1 MYATMEE
8 TPALAAARALAE
20 GAAGATAEGLELLEH
35 QVCAEAGLWAPDAA
49 RRALAQSRGDV
60 PRAVSLVRVWA
71 GALPRIESCT
81 VTPGDVALLRRVSAA
96 YPEIAGGQWIG
107 AAPELASRLL
117 SWNDDAPA
125 HGAGDDAHA
134 GEQPR
139 GEGPHRSL
147 DELVAT
153 AADGPNASDGVGPC
167 RPPTRQ
173 ECPRVRD
180 LMADLPLLEPTDPG
194 DGDDPARTA
203 LRPPLGRPTRIGVL
217 ARGETASLVALAALV
232 LGRRREA
239 VLAELTTAAVT
250 VRIPHPRSGLPVAVA
265 EVPVAEAEAVVDAD
279 VAGRPG
285 FAVGWGVS
293 IGELDRRAIA
303 LALLDGA
310 IQADGGT
317 TPLVLDEQT
326 VTAAVD
332 GSASNGFVEHLR
344 LPHYASFA
352 SYVDQIRRTAQDPT

>member
-20 GAAGATAEGLELLEH
+20 GAGAATAVGLDLLEH
-35 QVCAEAGLWAPDAA
+35 QVCAEAGLWGPDAA

-81 VTPGDVALLRRVSAA
+81 VSAADTVILRRVSAA
-96 YPEIAGGQWIG
+96 YPEIAGGQWLG

-117 SWNDDAPA
+117 IWDEPAGHRPEASSVDAEA
-125 HGAGDDAHA
+125 EDA
-134 GEQPR
+134 GEY
-139 GEGPHRSL
+139 EGWCVDGH
-147 DELVAT
+147 EAAT
-153 AADGPNASDGVGPC
+153 AATAK
-167 RPPTRQ
+167 PPTRAG
-173 ECPRVRD
+173 CPRVRD
-180 LMADLPLLEPTDPG
+180 LMNDLPLLEPTERG
-194 DGDDPARTA
+194 EGDDPARTA
-203 LRPPLGRPTRIGVL
+203 LRPPLGRATRLGVL
-217 ARGETASLVALAALV
+217 ARGETSSLVALASLV

-239 VLAELTTAAVT
+239 VLAELTTSAVT
-250 VRIPHPRSGLPVAVA
+250 VRIPHPRTGRPVAVA

-279 VAGRPG
+279 VDGRPG

-332 GSASNGFVEHLR
+332 GAASNGFVEHLR

-352 SYVDQIRRTAQDPT
+352 SYVDQVRRSAEESP